1 MPLTLIAPLGNVLT
15 DAGRVDAKKL
25 AHELDMTIPK
35 IAPALGKSARWLNE
49 NPTAP
54 SIQAAAL
61 QLVDAMNALA
71 DSLGGLKFANAWLKT
86 PTDEFAKRSPAEVL
100 QREPNGLEAVI
111 GLIDAIV
118 SGEPG

>member
-15 DAGRVDAKKL
+15 DFGRVDVKKL
-25 AHELDMTIPK
+25 AHELDLTVPK
-35 IAPALGKSARWLNE
+35 LAPALGKSTRWLNE

-61 QLVDAMNALA
+61 QLVGAMNALA

-86 PTDEFAKRSPAEVL
+86 PTDEFAKRSPANVL
-100 QREPNGLEAVI
+100 QHEPNGLDAVI